1 MLPSQPGGNMKRREF
16 ITLLGGAAL
25 AAPLVARA
33 QHSMPVVGFLN
44 TASPEPF
51 ADYLKA
57 FREGLGSMGYVEGR
71 NVMIEY
77 RWAEGSSLRVKEMA
91 SDLVRRRVDVIAA
104 TGGSPAA
111 LEAKAATT
119 TIPIV
124 FQVGLDPVKAGLV
137 ASLSRP
143 GENITGA
150 TMLALDLASKRLEVL
165 RELMPKAQSFAALV
179 DPSSPGSNSAMREL
193 RAAADA
199 LGIRVGMVEATAER
213 ELDSAFK
220 SIKSLQ
226 TDALYIGATPLFNGL
241 SEKLA
246 ALSLQYR
253 IPAIYQ
259 FRQFTAAGGLLSY
272 GGSITDAYYQTGVY
286 TGRILK
292 GDKPADLPVQQST
305 KIELIINLKTAKVLD
320 VTMPQT
326 LLARADEVIE

>member
-1 MLPSQPGGNMKRREF
+1 MRRREF
-16 ITLLGGAAL
+16 FGVLGGLTAVL
-25 AAPLVARA
+25 TQVAHA
-33 QHSMPVVGFLN
+33 QRSLPVIGFLN

-57 FREGLGSMGYVEGR
+57 FREGLGSMGYSEGR
-71 NVMIEY
+71 NVAIEY
-77 RWAEGSSLRVKEMA
+77 RWAEGSAVRLQEMA
-91 SDLVRRRVDVIAA
+91 ADLVHRRVDVIAA

-111 LEAKAATT
+111 LQAKAATS

-137 ASLSRP
+137 ASLGRP

-150 TMLALDLASKRLEVL
+150 TMLALDLVAKRLELL
-165 RELMPKAQSFAALV
+165 RELMPKARAFAVLI
-179 DPSSPGSNSAMREL
+179 DPSSSTVSTAMAEL
-193 RAAADA
+193 RTAADA
-199 LGIRVGMVEATAER
+199 LGIRTHVVEARAGQ
-213 ELDSAFK
+213 ELDAAFRN
-220 SIKSLQ
+220 IKSVPA
-226 TDALYIGATPLFNGL
+226 DALYINATPLFNGL
-241 SEKLA
+241 SERLA
-246 ALSLQYR
+246 ALSLQHR

-259 FRQFTAAGGLLSY
+259 FRQFAAAGGLLSY
-272 GGSITDAYYQTGVY
+272 GGSITEAYYQVGVY

-305 KIELIINLKTAKVLD
+305 KVELIVNLRTAKALG